1 MSSRNPPNGSG
12 PDRPGDD
19 EGADRP
25 GSGDGA
31 DRFGNRSADPAG
43 SSPILVAKSYQNLR
57 SADETAG
64 KFVLLLQ
71 DRTLHLVLSPVDFTP
86 YHANIVWQYL
96 QAEGR
101 GRVEEAGEGGCR
113 IVSRDWSVRGG
124 GYYQSQ
130 NWLHHLRLHGKS
142 TAFGKYHEPLLAP
155 HLDDIP
161 AVLGLEGYTVTLE

>member
-1 MSSRNPPNGSG
+1 MSPRKPAGGGGSG
-12 PDRPGDD
+12 SDRPGNDA
-19 EGADRP
+19 GA
-25 GSGDGA
+25 GI
-31 DRFGNRSADPAG
+31 PAG
-43 SSPILVAKSYQNLR
+43 GQTLVAKSYQDLR

-64 KFVLLLQ
+64 KFVLLVQ

-130 NWLHHLRLHGKS
+130 TWLHHLRLHGKS
-142 TAFGKYHEPLLAP
+142 TAFGKYHSTLLSP
-155 HLDDIP
+155 HQDDIP
-161 AVLGLEGYTVTLE
+161 AALGLEGFTVTLE